1 MAAGEARRMR
11 PVSVRWP
18 KPVLPIDG
26 RPVIA
31 TLLRELAVAGIGR
44 VTVVRG
50 YLGAQIERLLG
61 DGAAFGIAV
70 SYATQ
75 ARPLGSADAVLCAR
89 ESGAC
94 PPFLIVGADTLF
106 RPGDVRRFAREFTGA
121 RADGALAMRC
131 RPLPGEGRHAV
142 RVEAGRV
149 RTVLDDQPGNPLS
162 AAPLWGFTGRLDQ
175 FMEGLHGPPFE
186 LAEAYQRAID
196 EGLEIA
202 ALEVGATRDLTF
214 PVDLVK
220 ENFPY
225 LSGES

>member
-11 PVSVRWP
+11 PVSERWP
-18 KPVLPIDG
+18 KPILPIDG

-31 TLLRELAVAGIGR
+31 TLLRELAAAGIGR
-44 VTVVRG
+44 VTVVCG
-50 YLGAQIERLLG
+50 HLGAQIERLLG

-75 ARPLGSADAVLCAR
+75 ARPLGSADAVMCAR
-89 ESGAC
+89 ASGAC

-106 RPGDVRRFAREFTGA
+106 RPGDVGRFARGFTGA
-121 RADGALAMRC
+121 RADGALAIRQQ
-131 RPLPGEGRHAV
+131 PPPGEGRSAV
-142 RVEAGRV
+142 GVEAGRV
-149 RTVLDDQPGNPLS
+149 RTVLDHEPGNPVS
-162 AAPLWGFTGRLDQ
+162 AAPLWGFTGRLDP
-175 FMEGLHGPPFE
+175 FLEDLRGPPLE

-196 EGLEIA
+196 EGLEVA
-202 ALEVGATRDLTF
+202 ALEIGATRDLTF

>member
-1 MAAGEARRMR
+1 MAAGEARRLR
-11 PVSVRWP
+11 PVSERWP

-31 TLLRELAVAGIGR
+31 SLLRELAAAGISR

-61 DGAAFGIAV
+61 DGVAFGIAV

-75 ARPLGSADAVLCAR
+75 ARPLGSADAVRSAR
-89 ESGAC
+89 KGGAT

-106 RPGDVRRFAREFTGA
+106 RPGDLGRFAKGFTDA
-121 RADGALAMRC
+121 RADGALAVR
-131 RPLPGEGRHAV
+131 RQPPPGEGRGAV

-149 RTVLDDQPGNPLS
+149 RRVLDDEPENPLS
-162 AAPLWGFTGRLDQ
+162 AAPLWGFSGRLDS
-175 FMEGLHGPPFE
+175 FLEGLRGPPFE
-186 LAEAYQRAID
+186 LAEVYQRAID

-202 ALEVGATRDLTF
+202 ALEIGVTRDLTF

-225 LSGES
+225 LSDES